1 MRPNT
6 LARMAERLA
15 SGGAV
20 EFALPEFLDE
30 FYLAGAAGRQASM
43 LKDEPPPTGD
53 ARIDALL
60 GAVAEYLA
68 HLYGLPSV
76 PKWTFGPGRYLDH
89 AWHASPFA
97 DAGFREYLTFS
108 SPAEFSSRNIFTEES
123 PLRRARAFAST
134 RAGPSGRPSGA

>member
-6 LARMAERLA
+6 LAQTAERIA
-15 SGGAV
+15 SGEAV
-20 EFALPEFLDE
+20 EIALPEFLDE
-30 FYLAGAAGRQASM
+30 FYLAGASGRQAPM

-68 HLYGLPSV
+68 HQHGLPSV
-76 PKWTFGPGRYLDH
+76 PKWAFGAGRYLDH

-97 DAGFREYLTFS
+97 DAGFREFLTFS

-134 RAGPSGRPSGA
+134 HGGPAGRPSSE